1 MIATIRSR
9 LISAVI
15 VCQHLSGLKN
25 LYPNDM
31 SEGII
36 GCCDIKIIMGT
47 NDLLSA
53 DYISRMLGVST
64 VESNSIRKE
73 AAFDGELKFG
83 MASTSLIKR
92 NLQNSDEII
101 RMDNDEQI
109 VIIRGY
115 KPFRCKKLRYWEYRL
130 GKDLKPVS
138 VEEYNPTTRK
148 EIKPIAKEEEEKQL
162 PTFEQFLKKKKVRK

>member
-9 LISAVI
+9 AISAI
-15 VCQHLSGLKN
+15 MVCQHLSGLKN
-25 LYPNDM
+25 VYPNDM

-36 GCCDIKIIMGT
+36 SCCDLKIIMGT

-73 AAFDGELKFG
+73 AAFDGELKYG
-83 MASTSLIKR
+83 MESTSLIKR

-109 VIIRGY
+109 VILRGY
-115 KPFRCKKLRYWEYRL
+115 KPFKCKKLRYWDYRL
-130 GKDLKPVS
+130 GKDLKQVA
-138 VEEYNPTTRK
+138 VESYIPKTKK
-148 EIKPIAKEEEEKQL
+148 EIVSFTEDEKEEIL
-162 PTFEQFLKKKKVRK
+162 PTFEEFLKKKKVRK